1 MARYDLDLRMG
12 IDAKLNASTALAN
25 KSTIGTISY
34 AVDKQNLYIDALKE
48 DKSTAERQII
58 NANKAYAIRDENEN
72 IIAKTGYGIKSFQIG
87 DYEKEKILQITL
99 SRKEGFVDATFDY
112 TIINGVVDFNKT
124 YILKY
129 IAYERDREIIYYK
142 AYFDED
148 SLNIQDF
155 PVQYYS
161 PVYNQVYD
169 LIEYQDGAFGDYSIS
184 IGKNAE
190 SIGKYSCA
198 IGSGVSA
205 LGDYSFVSGSSDYR
219 SESLDLSKVSN
230 YTTNSFVVERDIIN
244 YPLKRIFCPNN
255 KLVFYY
261 KNLSNDRDIWINTK
275 IVKFENDE
283 VIFEPVLEQFL
294 DLNSYEIQEIVIY
307 PFGKAHG
314 NFDHVEGISVAH
326 GFCCHTEGYLT
337 NAGSTSSEYL
347 YGGMGAHAEG
357 YDTCASGVGTH
368 AEGYSCV
375 ASGDGAHAEGYNTK
389 ASGFRGSHAEG
400 YNTLARDYA
409 HAEGFGTQALGQAS
423 HAEGSGSIANENY
436 SHASGVGTWTNF
448 EDSFVTGKFNVKKD
462 KYQDSFILEKDEK
475 SSGYIIDNNT
485 NPREEFCFGDSY
497 EIYITSGIYLNSS
510 SPLGYYAEWSEWQ
523 DFTKIIVN
531 NFNEENRLAQELFFK
546 YQLRGQTLYQDP
558 EFEWVIFQDENSGVE
573 YYHIESIHYKTAYN
587 CINNED
593 LFVIGNGTGTEDSNR
608 SDAFIVKKYSE
619 RIIINTDL
627 FVNKNIFGNNL
638 TIKNNFDANKIQA
651 NGIEVKNFIT
661 IDDQKVITVKD
672 KDELNQT
679 IDNVKNELNA
689 RMDTMVTQVWSRGPQ
704 PPEQTELLWIR
715 TGTGYGNGI
724 LHYYDEDSTD
734 TTLNP
739 LKWVPI
745 SAIYT

>member
-1 MARYDLDLRMG
+1 MANNILDLRMG
-12 IDAKLNASTALAN
+12 VDAKLNASTSLAD

-34 AVDKQNLYIDALKE
+34 AVDNQNLYIDALKE
-48 DKSTAERQII
+48 DKSTVERQMV

-72 IIAKTGYGIKSFQIG
+72 IIDKTGYGIKSFQICN
-87 DYEKEKILQITL
+87 YEKQKILQITL

-184 IGKNAE
+184 IGKNSE

-198 IGSGVSA
+198 IGSGVGA

-230 YTTNSFVVERDIIN
+230 YTTNSFIIESGAVN
-244 YPLKRIFCPNN
+244 YPNRRIFRPNN

-261 KNLSNDRDIWINTK
+261 KDLSNNNDVWINTK
-275 IVKFENDE
+275 VVNFENDE
-283 VIFEPVLEQFL
+283 VIFEPTISEQFL
-294 DLNSYEIQEIVIY
+294 DLNNYEIQKVVIY

-314 NFDHVEGISVAH
+314 DFDHVEGISVAH

-337 NAGSTSSEYL
+337 NAGASDPKHIET
-347 YGGMGAHAEG
+347 GMGAHAEG
-357 YDTCASGVGTH
+357 YDTCASGIGVH

-375 ASGDGAHAEGYNTK
+375 ASGDGAHAEGYNTN
-389 ASGFRGSHAEG
+389 ASGWG
-400 YNTLARDYA
+400 A
-409 HAEGFGTQALGQAS
+409 HAEGRETSARYWGHAEGLGTQALGYAS

-485 NPREEFCFGDSY
+485 NIHDIFCFGDSY
-497 EIYITSGIYLNSS
+497 GIDFRHGIYLNNN
-510 SPLGYYAEWSEWQ
+510 SPLDDYAEWSEWQ

-531 NFNEENRLAQELFFK
+531 NFNEENKLAQELFFK

-593 LFVIGNGTGTEDSNR
+593 LFVIGNGTGTEDSRR

-638 TIKNNFDANKIQA
+638 TIKNNFDANKIQV
-651 NGIEVKNFIT
+651 NEIKVENFIT

-672 KDELNQT
+672 KNELNHT
-679 IDNVKNELNA
+679 INNVKNELNA
-689 RMDTMVTQVWSRGPQ
+689 RMDTMVTQVWSRGPK

-715 TGTGYGNGI
+715 TGSNYGNGI
-724 LHYYDEDSTD
+724 LYYYVEGDTTSTD
-734 TTLNP
+734 YP
-739 LKWVPI
+739 GWIPM
-745 SAIYT
+745 SAIYS

>member
-1 MARYDLDLRMG
+1 MANNILDLRMG
-12 IDAKLNASTALAN
+12 VDAKLNASTSLAD

-34 AVDKQNLYIDALKE
+34 AVDNQNLYIDALKE
-48 DKSTAERQII
+48 DKSTVERQMV

-87 DYEKEKILQITL
+87 NYEKEKILQITL

-184 IGKNAE
+184 IGKNSE

-198 IGSGVSA
+198 IGSGVGA

-230 YTTNSFVVERDIIN
+230 YTTNSFIIESGAVN
-244 YPLKRIFCPNN
+244 YPNRRIFRPNN

-261 KNLSNDRDIWINTK
+261 KDLSNNSDVWINTK
-275 IVKFENDE
+275 VVNFENDE
-283 VIFEPVLEQFL
+283 VIFEPTISEQFL
-294 DLNSYEIQEIVIY
+294 DLNNYEIQKVVIY

-314 NFDHVEGISVAH
+314 DFDHVEGISVAH

-337 NAGSTSSEYL
+337 NAGASDPKHIET
-347 YGGMGAHAEG
+347 GMGAHAEG
-357 YDTCASGVGTH
+357 YDTCASGIGAH

-375 ASGDGAHAEGYNTK
+375 ASGDGAHAEGYNTN
-389 ASGFRGSHAEG
+389 ASGWG
-400 YNTLARDYA
+400 A
-409 HAEGFGTQALGQAS
+409 HAEGRETSARYWGHAEGLGTQALGYAS

-485 NPREEFCFGDSY
+485 NIHDIFCFGDSY
-497 EIYITSGIYLNSS
+497 GIDFRHGIYLNNN
-510 SPLGYYAEWSEWQ
+510 SPLDDYAEWSEWQ

-531 NFNEENRLAQELFFK
+531 NFNEENKLAQELFFK

-558 EFEWVIFQDENSGVE
+558 EFKWAIFQDENSGVE

-593 LFVIGNGTGTEDSNR
+593 LFVIGNGTGTEDSRR

-638 TIKNNFDANKIQA
+638 TIKNNFEANKIQA

-661 IDDQKVITVKD
+661 INNRKVITIED
-672 KDELNQT
+672 KNELNQT
-679 IDNVKNELNA
+679 INNVKNELNA
-689 RMDTMVTQVWSRGPQ
+689 RMDTMVTQVWSRGPK

-715 TGTGYGNGI
+715 TGSNYGNGI
-724 LHYYDEDSTD
+724 LYYYVEGDTTSTD
-734 TTLNP
+734 YP
-739 LKWVPI
+739 GWIPM
-745 SAIYT
+745 SAIYS